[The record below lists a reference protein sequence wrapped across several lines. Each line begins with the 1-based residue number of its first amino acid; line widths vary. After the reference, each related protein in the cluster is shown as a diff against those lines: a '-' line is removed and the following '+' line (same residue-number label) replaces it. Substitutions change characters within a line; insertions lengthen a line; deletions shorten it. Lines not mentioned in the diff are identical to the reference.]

1 MADLSWSAVEEA
13 VLGALQSELGPLV
26 QTVAS
31 HQGNWL
37 EDLQTQA
44 WRLPAVLVRWRQ
56 TRGEQVAMLSADLTL
71 DFSILIAVRPL
82 RGEAEARLQ
91 EGGIYQILEGVRR
104 ALWHQDLGL
113 EISPFSLEKEEPW
126 LTTREL
132 AVYGAEY
139 RTSLV
144 KNF

>member
-13 VLGALQSELGPLV
+13 ILAALQTELGPLAP
-26 QTVAS
+26 TIAS

-37 EDLQTQA
+37 KDLQSRA
-44 WRLPAVLVRWRQ
+44 WRLPAVLLRWRQ
-56 TRGEQVAMLSADLTL
+56 SRSEQVALGSADLTL
-71 DFSILIAVRPL
+71 NFTILVAVQPL
-82 RGEAEARLQ
+82 RGEVEGRFQ
-91 EGGIYQILEGVRR
+91 EDGVYQILEGVRQ

-113 EISPFSLEKEEPW
+113 EIIPLTLEKEEPW
-126 LTTREL
+126 LNTKEL

-144 KNF
+144 KDL

>member
-1 MADLSWSAVEEA
+1 VADLTYIVVEEA
-13 VLGALQSELGPLV
+13 LLAALQAELGSLV

-37 EDLQTQA
+37 EDLQHQA
-44 WRLPAVLVRWRQ
+44 WRLPAVLVQLRQ
-56 TRGEQVAMLSADLTL
+56 TRGEPVAMRSSDLIL
-71 DFSILIAVRPL
+71 DFIVLVAVRPL
-82 RGEAEARLQ
+82 RGEAEARVQ

-113 EISPFSLEKEEPW
+113 EITPFSLEKEEPW
-126 LTTREL
+126 LTTRQL

-144 KNF
+144 RNF